1 MPYEDA
7 HLSDQELLLAADG
20 ELAPRS
26 ARRVNAH
33 LAHCWACRARMAGM
47 ETSIADL
54 VRLHRRSLDA
64 PLPPASSSRA
74 LLKARLSELAAAPL
88 APAPQRPRWQGWFGN
103 IGHGPRIAGIAMALA
118 ALMFLVSYDRTSP
131 EARAVPA
138 TRQTPGA
145 TRRVALKDLCSGQY
159 SKNSQVIPVVQR
171 QVFARYGL
179 ENVEPGAYEVD
190 YLITPALGGADDIR
204 NLWPQPY
211 SSTIWNAAVKDELED
226 RLHTMVC
233 SGDLDLA
240 SAQRDIARDWIGAY
254 KKYFHTDRPVSSY
267 PAKP

>member
-1 MPYEDA
+1 MQHEEA
-7 HLSDQELLLAADG
+7 HLSDEELLLAADG
-20 ELAPRS
+20 ELAPRDVK
-26 ARRVNAH
+26 RVNAH
-33 LAHCWACRARMAGM
+33 LTHCWACRARMSGM
-47 ETSIADL
+47 ETGIADL

-64 PLPPASSSRA
+64 PLPPAGASRA
-74 LLKARLSELAAAPL
+74 SLKAQLSQLAA
-88 APAPQRPRWQGWFGN
+88 APQRPRWQGWLAN
-103 IGHGPRIAGIAMALA
+103 IGHGQRIAGIAA
-118 ALMFLVSYDRTSP
+118 ALTALLFLVSYDRTSR

-138 TRQTPGA
+138 TRLTPGA
-145 TRRVALKDLCSGQY
+145 TRQVALQDLCSGQY
-159 SKNSQVIPVVQR
+159 SKNAQVIPVVQR

-233 SGDLDLA
+233 SGELDLA
-240 SAQRDIARDWIGAY
+240 SAQQDIARDWIGAY
-254 KKYFHTDRPVSSY
+254 KKYFHTDWPVSSY